1 MSEYAARVPSVMF
14 HTSRTDGLLQNASG
28 AVGGSSTSAYFD
40 STFHASLGMLL
51 LLLLLLLSLLLDPK
65 SCDSNVLLDSTS
77 E

>member
-28 AVGGSSTSAYFD
+28 AVGGSSTSASFD
-40 STFHASLGMLL
+40 STFHASLGM